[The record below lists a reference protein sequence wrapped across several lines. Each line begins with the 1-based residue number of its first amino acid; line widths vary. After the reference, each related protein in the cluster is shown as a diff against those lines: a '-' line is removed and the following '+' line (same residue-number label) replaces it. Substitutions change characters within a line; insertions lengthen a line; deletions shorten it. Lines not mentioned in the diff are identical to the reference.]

1 LPNTIGRGGS
11 NTSMFMK
18 YEKKPSYGF
27 GSSRRP
33 DYINKNSPGP
43 GAYKVPGT
51 VAARPSYETTN

>member
-1 LPNTIGRGGS
+1 
-11 NTSMFMK
+11 MFMK

-51 VAARPSYETTN
+51 VAARPNYETTN